1 MLISE
6 AFAQAAAPA
15 QSDGSYMTLVPLI
28 GIFVIFYLLL
38 IRPQSKRA
46 KEQKLMIE
54 ALQKGDEVI
63 TSGGNLGKITN
74 VSESY
79 VIVEIAPTIEVTIVK
94 TAIQTLLP
102 KGTLKDIAPRG
113 GKGQKASKAVKN
125 AESKEEVAEII
136 EDKEVKKA
144 TRTKKANKTD
154 DSSEDKDTESPKNN
168 EKD

>member
-15 QSDGSYMTLVPLI
+15 QSEGSFLTLLPLI

-63 TSGGNLGKITN
+63 TSGGNLGKILN

-79 VIVEIAPTIEVTIVK
+79 VIVEIAPGIEVTVVK

-113 GKGQKASKAVKN
+113 KAPKATKATKAV
-125 AESKEEVAEII
+125 EPKENTDA
-136 EDKEVKKA
+136 KEVKETKKT
-144 TRTKKANKTD
+144 TRTKKTKATN
-154 DSSEDKDTESPKNN
+154 DSSEKNESEASKNK

>member
-15 QSDGSYMTLVPLI
+15 QSEGSFLTLLPLI

-63 TSGGNLGKITN
+63 TSGGNLGKILN

-79 VIVEIAPTIEVTIVK
+79 VIVEIAPAIEVTIVK

-113 GKGQKASKAVKN
+113 KAPKATK
-125 AESKEEVAEII
+125 ATKATEPKEDTDA
-136 EDKEVKKA
+136 KEVKETKKT
-144 TRTKKANKTD
+144 TRTKKTKATN
-154 DSSEDKDTESPKNN
+154 DSSENKEAEASKNK

>member
-1 MLISE
+1 MLISD

-15 QSDGSYMTLVPLI
+15 QSDGSFMTLIPLI

-63 TSGGNLGKITN
+63 TSGGNLGKILN

-113 GKGQKASKAVKN
+113 RAQKATKASKT
-125 AESKEEVAEII
+125 AEPKEDA
-136 EDKEVKKA
+136 EVKEAKKTTKA
-144 TRTKKANKTD
+144 KKAKAAD
-154 DSSEDKDTESPKNN
+154 DSSENNETEASKNN